1 MPGYRVGPSSM
12 AGEAATGGLAAGIA
26 AGDTGNYGGFWLRFV
41 AALIDGIALSAAM
54 FIFGLLGGI
63 FGVSLTSLARPDAT
77 AKMWGAVGFLQLI
90 AFVGVWLYFALME
103 SSAWQ
108 ATLGKKVLGLYVTD
122 LEGRRLG
129 FGRATGRYFAKAISN
144 FTLLIGYII
153 AGFTKK
159 KQALHDIIAG
169 CLVLRNA

>member
-1 MPGYRVGPSSM
+1 
-12 AGEAATGGLAAGIA
+12 
-26 AGDTGNYGGFWLRFV
+26 
-41 AALIDGIALSAAM
+41 
-54 FIFGLLGGI
+54 
-63 FGVSLTSLARPDAT
+63 
-77 AKMWGAVGFLQLI
+77 MWGAVGLLQLI

-144 FTLLIGYII
+144 FTLLIGYVI